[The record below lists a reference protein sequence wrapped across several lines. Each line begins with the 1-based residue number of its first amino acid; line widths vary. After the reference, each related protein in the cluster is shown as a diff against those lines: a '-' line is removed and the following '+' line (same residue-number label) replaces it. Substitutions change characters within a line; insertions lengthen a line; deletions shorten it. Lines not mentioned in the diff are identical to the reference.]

1 MIDLVLVPIA
11 SLFFVLMT
19 IGLCFLVSVLCT
31 FFRDL
36 EQIVKLV
43 LMASLFL
50 SPVFYSLDFI
60 GENIAKALYFN
71 PLTIPIEFCRNNL
84 SSHEVVMNI
93 KSLALYSA
101 LSVALAFCS
110 YRVFRRTSQF
120 FHHFI

>member
-1 MIDLVLVPIA
+1 MY
-11 SLFFVLMT
+11 
-19 IGLCFLVSVLCT
+19 

-71 PLTIPIEFCRNNL
+71 PLTIPIEFCRNN
-84 SSHEVVMNI
+84 
-93 KSLALYSA
+93 
-101 LSVALAFCS
+101 
-110 YRVFRRTSQF
+110 YRRMRL
-120 FHHFI
+120 